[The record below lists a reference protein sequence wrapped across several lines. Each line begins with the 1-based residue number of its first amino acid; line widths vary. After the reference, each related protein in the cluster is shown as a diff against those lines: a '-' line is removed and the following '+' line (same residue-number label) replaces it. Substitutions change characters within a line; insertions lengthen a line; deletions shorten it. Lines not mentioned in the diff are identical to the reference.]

1 MRGPLSRLSL
11 LVATAL
17 VVCGLLVAA
26 CGGGS
31 SGGSNST
38 SPGTG
43 GAAPKKATAPNAPAG
58 SKVVDCKE
66 GEADLTELRASGVD
80 CGTARKTMDAWA
92 AHHDCALGA
101 KDTRGSCSLG
111 EFRCQAVRTGGAAS
125 VSCAHSGG
133 DVTFIAKAWSPA
145 KKTSKSP

>member
-1 MRGPLSRLSL
+1 MKRPAILLLSAAL
-11 LVATAL
+11 LLT
-17 VVCGLLVAA
+17 G

-31 SGGSNST
+31 SST
-38 SPGTG
+38 AP
-43 GAAPKKATAPNAPAG
+43 APKKATAPNAPAG

-66 GEADLTELRASGVD
+66 SEADLTELRASGVG
-80 CGTARKTMDAWA
+80 CGTARKAMREWSG
-92 AHHDCALGA
+92 HHDCALAA

-133 DVTFIAKAWSPA
+133 DVTFIAKAWTA
-145 KKTSKSP
+145 KGSKSP